1 MQYIRSLTAIIG
13 TLIAVMR
20 TLTAVIHALI
30 AVIGTLIAIFHTLTA
45 VIRTLNLACVP
56 VHAVY
61 PLLVPVAA
69 AVGSAVLGVP
79 ARASGLRQ

>member
-1 MQYIRSLTAIIG
+1 MQYTRTLTAIIG
-13 TLIAVMR
+13 TLIAVIL
-20 TLTAVIHALI
+20 TLNAVIH
-30 AVIGTLIAIFHTLTA
+30 VICTLTPPCA
-45 VIRTLNLACVP
+45 P

-79 ARASGLRQ
+79 ARASGLRE